1 VRLAFAF
8 LAFFALADVA
18 FRIVLNYDIAR
29 RYAGVMDAHLHWKH
43 VEWTS
48 ANVVHFAIVDL
59 AEFILWAGLPMI
71 VLSTLRSF
79 RAARRA
85 MRRRLRPGDALS
97 LGLLV
102 TLLAM
107 AAFGRT
113 AAETGRL
120 WLFMIPILS
129 VPAAEEI
136 SALGKSRGSALLWL
150 TVFCQLLIT
159 LATKRYQDF
168 Y

>member
-1 VRLAFAF
+1 V
-8 LAFFALADVA
+8 
-18 FRIVLNYDIAR
+18 I
-29 RYAGVMDAHLHWKH
+29 DAHLHWKH

-48 ANVVHFAIVDL
+48 ANVVHFAKLDL

-71 VLSTLRSF
+71 ALFGLRSL

-85 MRRRLRPGDALS
+85 MRRRLRPGDALA
-97 LGLLV
+97 LGLVV

-107 AAFGRT
+107 AVFGRT

-120 WLFMIPILS
+120 WLFM
-129 VPAAEEI
+129 VPLLGVSAAGEI
-136 SALGKSRGSALLWL
+136 SSLGKRRGRALLWL
-150 TVFCQLLIT
+150 TVSCQLLIT